1 MLKVG
6 VPMGKSKSVVAIF
19 LQYFVYCTV
28 KFAQYS
34 TVLYIICKKL
44 ATVATVKFA
53 QFYLP
58 RT

>member
-28 KFAQYS
+28 KFAQY
-34 TVLYIICKKL
+34 IICKKL